1 MLRANVWRPSATAVF
16 GLVALAALMAGPPWL
31 FMQWREQR
39 LAELARPEAQADWD
53 AFRERMRRESGRTG
67 PVQRKVPRS
76 VEPPERVWLRDY
88 WRLAITAWMVF
99 VGLLA
104 AFLAVLFRGA
114 ARSAAQDG
122 PRRDRHHEKQ
132 HERDADDADEGEHAE
147 APADGSSGDP
157 RGSP

>member
-76 VEPPERVWLRDY
+76 IEPPERVWLRDY